1 MRQEIRG
8 PHESLPP
15 RRGVGQ
21 SAIKADVEDKR
32 PAGRM
37 LTAQRSPAA
46 LLLKSTKRTHEG
58 TSAFMFAHKIFL
70 RFRLS
75 RFDDSA
81 QSTGKLGPARNVA
94 LRIPRGP
101 A

>member
-1 MRQEIRG
+1 MGQEIRG

-21 SAIKADVEDKR
+21 SAIKADVEDRR
-32 PAGRM
+32 PAGRI
-37 LTAQRSPAA
+37 ADRPEIANGVASE
-46 LLLKSTKRTHEG
+46 STKRTHEG
-58 TSAFMFAHKIFL
+58 TSAFMFAHKSFL

-94 LRIPRGP
+94 LRIP
-101 A
+101 